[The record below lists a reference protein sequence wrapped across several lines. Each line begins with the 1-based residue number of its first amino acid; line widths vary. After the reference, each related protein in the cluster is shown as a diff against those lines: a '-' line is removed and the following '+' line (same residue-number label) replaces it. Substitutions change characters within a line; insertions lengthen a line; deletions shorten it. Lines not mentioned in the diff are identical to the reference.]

1 MCGAA
6 TPSCSGRNGDAVKAL
21 LLLALMAD
29 ARVTLEIRL
38 AAPCTS
44 KTAGRPMKD
53 PDGAGSICLER
64 TPFLTARDV
73 ESAEVHHNAAG
84 HPVVFLV
91 FHSEAAMRELQVTMK
106 NFGNRVGI
114 VLNGR
119 LVSAPR
125 IPGGSRFLFIDAGFT
140 QAQAKAL
147 VETFNTQSRR

>member
-1 MCGAA
+1 M
-6 TPSCSGRNGDAVKAL
+6 KAL

-29 ARVTLEIRL
+29 ARVTLEVRL

-53 PDGAGSICLER
+53 PEGGGSICLER
-64 TPFLTARDV
+64 MPFLTTRDV

-84 HPVVFLV
+84 RPVAFLV

-106 NFGNRVGI
+106 NIGNRVGI

-119 LVSAPR
+119 LVSAPK
-125 IPGGSRFLFIDAGFT
+125 IPGGSRFLFIDAGYT
-140 QAQAKAL
+140 QAQAEAL
-147 VETFNTQSRR
+147 VNALNSQARR

>member
-1 MCGAA
+1 
-6 TPSCSGRNGDAVKAL
+6 VKVL

-29 ARVTLEIRL
+29 APVTLDVRL

-44 KTAGRPMKD
+44 KTAGKPMKD
-53 PDGAGSICLER
+53 PDGAGPICLER
-64 TPFLTARDV
+64 TPFLTTRDV

-106 NFGNRVGI
+106 NIGNRVGI

-119 LVSAPR
+119 LVSAPK
-125 IPGGSRFLFIDAGFT
+125 IPGGSRFLFVDGGFT
-140 QAQAKAL
+140 QAQAEAI
-147 VETFNTQSRR
+147 VNAFNTQGRR

>member
-1 MCGAA
+1 V
-6 TPSCSGRNGDAVKAL
+6 RAL
-21 LLLALMAD
+21 LLLALIAD
-29 ARVTLEIRL
+29 AQVTLEVRM

-53 PDGAGSICLER
+53 PDGSGSICLER
-64 TPFLTARDV
+64 TPFLTTRDV

-106 NFGNRVGI
+106 NIGGRVGI
-114 VLNGR
+114 VLNGK
-119 LVSAPR
+119 LVSAPK

-140 QAQAKAL
+140 QAQAEAI
-147 VETFNTQSRR
+147 VDAFNTQARR